1 MPERRWKMKV
11 MVTGSAGLFG
21 HALATVFGSEHTVFP
36 LTRAMADIT
45 DAGQVRAAFAQ
56 AKPELVIHPAAIP
69 DLDVCDAD
77 PALAYAVN
85 VEGTRHIVEA
95 ANEINA
101 RVAYISS
108 DSVFD
113 GLKQTPYKESD
124 PTDPRTLYGRTKLQG
139 EDIVRGTEK
148 HWIFRISVL
157 FGPGKTNFVD
167 KGLRA
172 IAAGQEYVVASDQV
186 GSATYTIDAARK
198 IMEVIDAHCFGLFH
212 LSNTGVCSRLELA
225 RRAAALAGLDP
236 NKIIGKPSDAMG
248 RRVPRMKYAVMKMEA
263 LKLAGL
269 ALPRPWEDALAEYIR
284 GPNSANPGCRITI

>member
-1 MPERRWKMKV
+1 MKV

-21 HALATVFGSEHTVFP
+21 HALTTVFGSQHSVFP
-36 LTRAMADIT
+36 LTRAIADIADT
-45 DAGQVRAAFAQ
+45 HQVRAAFAQ
-56 AKPELVIHPAAIP
+56 AKPDLVIHPAAIP

-77 PALAYAVN
+77 PARAYAVN
-85 VEGTRHIVEA
+85 VEGTRHIVAA

-108 DSVFD
+108 DTVFD
-113 GLKQTPYKESD
+113 GSKQTPYKESD
-124 PTDPRTLYGRTKLQG
+124 PTGPRTVYGRTKLQG
-139 EDIVRGTEK
+139 EEIVRGTEK
-148 HWIFRISVL
+148 HWIVRISVL

-172 IAAGQEYVVASDQV
+172 IAAGQEYVAASDQV

-198 IMEVIDAHCFGLFH
+198 IMEVIEARCYGLFH

-248 RRVPRMKYAVMKMEA
+248 RRVPRMKYAVMEMEA
-263 LKLAGL
+263 LQRGGF
-269 ALPRPWEDALAEYIR
+269 ALLRPWEDALAEYIR
-284 GPNSANPGCRITI
+284 GWKSAG